1 MQSTNADVPQFKQI
15 SNFDISRDQS
25 LLFRHRVP
33 QPAARKWR
41 ENEEIKRKWRE
52 YEETERKWRESE
64 EMERGTE

>member
-33 QPAARKWR
+33 QPAAALQPGCEKMERECGNERKWK
-41 ENEEIKRKWRE
+41 ENEEMDRE
-52 YEETERKWRESE
+52 
-64 EMERGTE
+64 